1 MNKII
6 VSVEDNNVSINYE
19 PELTAETAKDFYMAS
34 VNGAYVTLI
43 EVLSNLL
50 PVLRP
55 ATQLERD
62 NNVYIFREGD
72 AGVLENNLYKQRQS
86 VYDSLVSV
94 FNTILRTV
102 FPDVEYI
109 EHCKQF
115 QQNLS
120 FEGKEE
126 DVNAFN
132 EKAKE
137 VAEYVR
143 TNFNDLIKEVLDE
156 GAEIAEKEKEKKA
169 DEE

>member
-6 VSVEDNNVSINYE
+6 ISVEDKNVSINYE
-19 PELTAETAKDFYMAS
+19 PELTAENAKDFYMAS

-120 FEGKEE
+120 FEGKKE
-126 DVNAFN
+126 DINAFN

-143 TNFNDLIKEVLDE
+143 TNFNDLLKEVLDE
-156 GAEIAEKEKEKKA
+156 GAEIAEKEEEKKA